1 MKAKKLFA
9 IMLAMVLMVSALAI
23 PASAANSAVEEMYA
37 EIYGG
42 ATVSSQSAR
51 KNVTRNSLYY
61 NAKAASSDGW
71 NTSGNEWVYFRGR
84 NGAGTVQATNYE
96 RRNYYGTLREGYLTY
111 FSGYGSVGS
120 YYKMAIEYDN
130 DNPYQYVLLD
140 VGWAP

>member
-37 EIYGG
+37 SMGGG
-42 ATVSSQSAR
+42 ATVSSQSAK
-51 KNVTRNSLYY
+51 KNVTRDSMYY
-61 NAKAASSDGW
+61 NAKSASSDGW

-84 NGAGTVQATNYE
+84 SASGKVQVTELAH
-96 RRNYYGTLREGYLTY
+96 RNYYGNLREGYMTY
-111 FSGYGSVGS
+111 LNNYGSVNS
-120 YYKMAIEYDN
+120 YYKIAIQYDSS
-130 DNPYQYVLLD
+130 NPYQYVRLT

>member
-37 EIYGG
+37 SMGGG
-42 ATVSSQSAR
+42 ATVSSQMAR
-51 KNVTRNSLYY
+51 KNVTRDSLYY
-61 NAKAASSDGW
+61 NAKSASSDGW

-84 NGAGTVQATNYE
+84 DRTGEIHATE
-96 RRNYYGTLREGYLTY
+96 LDHRNYYGSLREGYL
-111 FSGYGSVGS
+111 GYLGDFGSVGT
-120 YYKMAIEYDN
+120 YYKMAIQYDSS
-130 DNPYQYVLLD
+130 NPYQYVRLI

>member
-9 IMLAMVLMVSALAI
+9 IMLVMVLMVAALAI
-23 PASAANSAVEEMYA
+23 PASAANSAVETMRA

-51 KNVTRNSLYY
+51 KNVSRDSLYY
-61 NAKAASSDGW
+61 NATSATSDGW

-84 NGAGTVQATNYE
+84 DSSGQVFATE
-96 RRNYYGTLREGYLTY
+96 LAHRNYYGSLREGYL
-111 FSGYGSVGS
+111 GYLSSFGTVGTH
-120 YYKMAIEYDN
+120 YRMAIQYDSS
-130 DNPYQYVLLD
+130 NPYQYVVLS